1 MEEGGTT
8 AMTWLTDA
16 LTAVW
21 DIFDSIFTNLTSNA
35 YFAVLMA
42 IGLIIPVFRVIK
54 KAKKTAVK

>member
-8 AMTWLTDA
+8 AMTWLSDA
-16 LTAVW
+16 LTTVW
-21 DIFDSIFTNLTSNA
+21 SIFESIFTALTSNA

-42 IGLIIPVFRVIK
+42 IGLILPVFRIVR